1 MEFGTKQE
9 AIGIIGDKADTDNN
23 NYGEMNDKKLEEYKM
38 KQKNTVLDGLLKM
51 SVTLFCG
58 IVLGFAADKGR
69 GKCHIL

>member
-9 AIGIIGDKADTDNN
+9 IIAIIGDRADNN
-23 NYGEMNDKKLEEYKM
+23 NDREINDKKLEEYKM